1 MFFDLFFFLNYDS
14 ARHSEALL
22 FLLYEK
28 GVQTSE
34 RNLFAHWSFS
44 YNHNVLFF
52 ICAARFKKFA
62 LQRTS
67 KTAKINNTKLGNER
81 VRWFFMKP
89 KEKTDNATYYARCSP
104 YNLNTEAER
113 TFIPRQYKL
122 SQQSD
127 NPNLHFF
134 NLLKFIV
141 VCYNW
146 HTFVIVAIAWIWMNK
161 TTIYTYTYTIFYI
174 SRHIY
179 LSAHPN

>member
-1 MFFDLFFFLNYDS
+1 MFFDFFFLNYDS
-14 ARHSEALL
+14 ARHSPSVFVARVYWKTTPG
-22 FLLYEK
+22 FYEK

-52 ICAARFKKFA
+52 ICAAWFKKFA
-62 LQRTS
+62 LQRTI

-113 TFIPRQYKL
+113 KCIRRQYKL
-122 SQQSD
+122 SQHRVITQIYIFLTYWNSSWCVIIGI
-127 NPNLHFF
+127 
-134 NLLKFIV
+134 LL
-141 VCYNW
+141 
-146 HTFVIVAIAWIWMNK
+146 
-161 TTIYTYTYTIFYI
+161 
-174 SRHIY
+174 
-179 LSAHPN
+179 